1 MAVLLMYN
9 AQDSYTV
16 EQIHEHTQIKM
27 VGSFEMYK
35 RCNFFNRENNLVHAM
50 KYIGIKFISK
60 YLKKIYNYSIDCVL
74 NLH

>member
-35 RCNFFNRENNLVHAM
+35 RCNFNRENNLVHAM
-50 KYIGIKFISK
+50 KYIGIKLYQNI
-60 YLKKIYNYSIDCVL
+60 LKKYIIIL
-74 NLH
+74 

>member
-27 VGSFEMYK
+27 VGARSDPEII
-35 RCNFFNRENNLVHAM
+35 L
-50 KYIGIKFISK
+50 YILYL
-60 YLKKIYNYSIDCVL
+60 YLKTSSK
-74 NLH
+74 